1 MHNTNSPSSFFNFF
15 TSHQSPILAPAE
27 QSVPL
32 DMLSPL
38 GSLGDGDEGII
49 AASILAGCYSCI
61 FIAAVFNS
69 RVSTLRRLK
78 IVRKQKRSILDDC
91 VDNEPPRKAP
101 NTGNLW
107 FIVVV
112 VHRR

>member
-38 GSLGDGDEGII
+38 GSLGDSDEGII
-49 AASILAGCYSCI
+49 AVSILAGCVTHAFLLQLYSTAE
-61 FIAAVFNS
+61 F
-69 RVSTLRRLK
+69 R
-78 IVRKQKRSILDDC
+78 
-91 VDNEPPRKAP
+91 P
-101 NTGNLW
+101 
-107 FIVVV
+107 
-112 VHRR
+112 